1 MIGSINNLLPFAN
14 IKFEILS
21 KKEKKG
27 KTSFSFYFSNVKI
40 YSQIQWNNRV
50 CAFKCIK
57 QHKSFVIKNM
67 TQNNDAVPMVFSASL
82 RQVRGNMSPRG

>member
-40 YSQIQWNNRV
+40 HSQIQWNNRV
-50 CAFKCIK
+50 CAFLSDDLMFRHSILNSIS
-57 QHKSFVIKNM
+57 HLL
-67 TQNNDAVPMVFSASL
+67 L
-82 RQVRGNMSPRG
+82 RI